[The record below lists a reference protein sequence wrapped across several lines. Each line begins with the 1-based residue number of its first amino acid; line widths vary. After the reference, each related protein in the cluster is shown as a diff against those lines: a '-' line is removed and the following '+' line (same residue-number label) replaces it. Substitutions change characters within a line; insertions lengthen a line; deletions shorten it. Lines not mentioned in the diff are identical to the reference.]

1 MPDVIEELERYR
13 NRQRRRAAIGWATLV
28 AVVAAAFVLVVA
40 TRGTNVQ
47 RRHFKVPYGE
57 QMTVA
62 AFDEIHT
69 GEEDAIVL
77 ERLDETG
84 RPERLTEPY
93 VLRLFPPPEENVYCT
108 YWEFSDKPQI
118 FARLCF
124 SKSDGELT
132 QKLKNN
138 VFNPLSGK
146 LESQVV

>member
-1 MPDVIEELERYR
+1 MPDIIEELERYR
-13 NRQRRRAAIGWATLV
+13 NRQRRRAAIGWGTVV
-28 AVVAAAFVLVVA
+28 AVVAAAFVLFVA
-40 TRGTNVQ
+40 TRGINVQ
-47 RRHFKVPYGE
+47 RQHFKVPYGE

-62 AFDEIHT
+62 DFGEIHT
-69 GEEDAIVL
+69 GEEDAVVL

-124 SKSDGELT
+124 SKANGELT

-146 LESQVV
+146 TETQVV

>member
-1 MPDVIEELERYR
+1 MSDIIEELELYR
-13 NRQRRRAAIGWATLV
+13 RRQRRRALIGWGFVV
-28 AVVAAAFVLVVA
+28 AAVAAAFVLFVA
-40 TRGTNVQ
+40 LRNTDVQ
-47 RRHFKVPYGE
+47 RTHFKVPYGE
-57 QMTVA
+57 QMTA
-62 AFDEIHT
+62 ADFGEIKA

-77 ERLDETG
+77 ERLDQSG

-93 VLRLFPPPEENVYCT
+93 VLRLFPPPEEDVYCT

-124 SKSDGELT
+124 STSNGELT

-146 LESQVV
+146 TETQVV

>member
-1 MPDVIEELERYR
+1 MSDIIEELERYR
-13 NRQRRRAAIGWATLV
+13 NRQRRRAAIGWGFAV
-28 AVVAAAFVLVVA
+28 AAVAAAFVLFVA
-40 TRGTNVQ
+40 LRNDEVE
-47 RRHFKVPYGE
+47 RKHFKVPYGE
-57 QMTVA
+57 QMTA
-62 AFDEIHT
+62 ADFGEINT

-77 ERLDETG
+77 ERLDESG

-124 SKSDGELT
+124 SKSNGELT

-138 VFNPLSGK
+138 VFNPLSR
-146 LESQVV
+146 ETETQVV

>member
-1 MPDVIEELERYR
+1 MSDIIEELERYHR
-13 NRQRRRAAIGWATLV
+13 RQRRRAAIGWGFAV
-28 AVVAAAFVLVVA
+28 AAVAAAFVLFVA
-40 TRGTNVQ
+40 LRNDEVE
-47 RRHFKVPYGE
+47 RKHFKVPYGE
-57 QMTVA
+57 QMTA
-62 AFDEIHT
+62 ADFGEINP

-77 ERLDETG
+77 ERLDESG

-124 SKSDGELT
+124 SKSNGELT

-146 LESQVV
+146 FETQTV

>member
-1 MPDVIEELERYR
+1 MTDIIEELERYR
-13 NRQRRRAAIGWATLV
+13 TRQRRRAAIGWGTVV

-40 TRGTNVQ
+40 TRGDNVQ
-47 RRHFKVPYGE
+47 RQHFKVPYGE
-57 QMTVA
+57 QMTA
-62 AFDEIHT
+62 ADFTEINA
-69 GEEDAIVL
+69 GEEDAVVL

-124 SKSDGELT
+124 STSNGELT
-132 QKLKNN
+132 QKLKNS
-138 VFNPLSGK
+138 VLNPLNG
-146 LESQVV
+146 ETETQVV